1 MPERL
6 RQAVA
11 PAYLLMCLV
20 LGGSVQG
27 IWTNVLL
34 QLTGLAIIAWAALS
48 PPDEPLERP
57 ARWLL
62 WLALALFVIVAL
74 QLIPLPP
81 SIWPTLG
88 GREQLAADFRLLD
101 SQLPALPLSLAPYE
115 TVATIFRVIPAIAMF
130 CAIVRLR
137 AYRSTWLA
145 LSLAAGTIA
154 AILLGALQVASGD
167 PMASPWYLYA
177 QSSWGQAVGFFANA
191 NHMGDLLVVTLPF
204 LAALLVAARG
214 TKARQYSGIAAVVAA
229 VALVVVV
236 GVALN
241 RSVAAYILALPVAAA
256 SLMMLS
262 PARKAVRGWA
272 VGLVV
277 LLAAAAAVI
286 ALGPIGDRM
295 LGSSLSVSSRAEIA
309 RTTVDAAREF
319 LPFGSGLG
327 TFRAVYRLYEDH
339 DAVDRV
345 ATNHAHND
353 YLELALETGIPGI
366 VLMLAFLAWWVMAA
380 SGAWRSSASS
390 PYARAAAV
398 ASAAI
403 LFHSLVD
410 YPLRTAALS
419 CVFAMCLGLMSVRAK
434 SRTRDE
440 SELWPTRHLELN

>member
-1 MPERL
+1 MAERV

-27 IWTNVLL
+27 IWSNMLL
-34 QLTGLAIIAWAALS
+34 QLTGLAIIAWAAMTS
-48 PPDEPLERP
+48 RGEPLDRP

-62 WLALALFVIVAL
+62 WLALAMLVIVGL

-81 SIWPTLG
+81 SIWPSLG
-88 GREQLAADFRLLD
+88 GRAQLAADFQLIGRE
-101 SQLPALPLSLAPYE
+101 LPALPLSVAPHE
-115 TVATIFRVIPAIAMF
+115 TLATIFFVIPAVAMF

-137 AYRSTWLA
+137 AYRSAWLA
-145 LSLAAGTIA
+145 VALVAGTIA
-154 AILLGALQVASGD
+154 AILLGVLQVASGD
-167 PMASPWYLYA
+167 PMASPWYLFA

-214 TKARQYSGIAAVVAA
+214 TKAERFSGIAAVVAG
-229 VALVVVV
+229 VTLVVAV
-236 GVALN
+236 GIALN
-241 RSVAAYILALPVAAA
+241 RSVAAYVLALPVAAA

-262 PARKAVRGWA
+262 PARKAARGWG

-277 LLAAAAAVI
+277 LLAAGAAVV
-286 ALGPIGDRM
+286 ALGPLGDRM
-295 LGSSLSVSSRAEIA
+295 LGSSLSVSSRAEMA
-309 RTTVDAAREF
+309 SNTAQATGDF

-345 ATNHAHND
+345 VTNHAHND

-366 VLMLAFLAWWVMAA
+366 LLMLAFLAWWAVVA
-380 SGAWRSSASS
+380 SGAWRSPASS

-419 CVFAMCLGLMSVRAK
+419 CVFAMCLGLMSIRARAPK
-434 SRTRDE
+434 TDD
-440 SELWPTRHLELN
+440 SELWPTRHLELS